1 MAPHRRIEL
10 RTRVAASLDLQ
21 SGQQSSL
28 RAQSEC
34 ARSGLRLQ
42 WKDFICFLPDQCRPA
57 GKQFLAHVAGES
69 AAHGPGA
76 KIKAETKEKRKA
88 KTHLTQRRQGAKE
101 KAKVGKR
108 KLGSNL
114 KLET

>member
-1 MAPHRRIEL
+1 
-10 RTRVAASLDLQ
+10 
-21 SGQQSSL
+21 
-28 RAQSEC
+28 
-34 ARSGLRLQ
+34 
-42 WKDFICFLPDQCRPA
+42 
-57 GKQFLAHVAGES
+57 VAGES